1 MKVKVVNLNGIKR
14 VVTGDLLNEIDVD
27 YTQSLSDLKADIEFI
42 LEQIID
48 IHQSK
53 LMNRISLTKNIKNEV
68 FVHEGSN
75 HLDIVEHEVGSLGLL
90 FVQDHQV

>member
-27 YTQSLSDLKADIEFI
+27 YTQSLADLKADIEFI
-42 LEQIID
+42 LEKIID
-48 IHQSK
+48 IYQSK
-53 LMNRISLTKNIKNEV
+53 PKNRMSLNKKIKNEV
-68 FVHEGSN
+68 FVYEGSS
-75 HLDIVEHEVGSLGLL
+75 HLDIVEHGVGSLGWL